1 MDSVRKNVHG
11 KSKVFRISKSKSSSS
26 PDVASNQMTACES
39 DDCIDDQETLEE
51 QQRLKELPELSNSK
65 DPNVLKSSFEL
76 TIRNQLL

>member
-11 KSKVFRISKSKSSSS
+11 KSKVFRITKSKSSSS

-39 DDCIDDQETLEE
+39 DDCIDDDE

-65 DPNVLKSSFEL
+65 DPTVLKSSFEL

>member
-11 KSKVFRISKSKSSSS
+11 KSKVFRITKSKSSSS

-39 DDCIDDQETLEE
+39 DDCIDDDE

>member
-11 KSKVFRISKSKSSSS
+11 KSKVFRITKSKSSSS
-26 PDVASNQMTACES
+26 PDVESNQMTACES
-39 DDCIDDQETLEE
+39 DDCIDDQEQE
-51 QQRLKELPELSNSK
+51 RLKELPELSNSK